1 MSKPTSRYA
10 FTLIELLVVI
20 SIIAMLIGILLPAL
34 GAARATARGMSC
46 LSNQRQIGI
55 GALGYAVE
63 HKYRGPGMG
72 WRPNGQVDIDEGTW
86 VSFISEYMGGD
97 MIDGLVDV
105 GQNSTEGNK
114 LFCPSWE
121 GWGETYVRPYTYNLY
136 AAGGL
141 DFVVGANPSFN
152 PTTKQNKFGKIV
164 PATGN
169 LDILVLGAKL
179 DDFRSPSAS
188 FLINEGERSG
198 SHWMF
203 PGTLFD
209 ESTGDGLA
217 NHVVP
222 HTAPLRP
229 GPGPNVPEWASEDGK
244 FAFRHGGTTGNF
256 LYVDG
261 HADSK
266 SPKGSGAASLGAQD
280 DEDIDARWRWM
291 ISTDL
296 SDNS

>member
-1 MSKPTSRYA
+1 MSKPTNRYA

-20 SIIAMLIGILLPAL
+20 SIIALLIGILLPAL

-63 HKYRGPGMG
+63 HKFRGPGMG
-72 WRPNGQVDIDEGTW
+72 YYGGSLDGAGLKGTW
-86 VSFISEYMGGD
+86 VNFISEYMGGD
-97 MIDGLVDV
+97 MIDGLVDS

-121 GWGETYVRPYTYNLY
+121 GWGENFVRPYTYNIY

-141 DFVVGANPSFN
+141 NWDTVPSFN
-152 PTTKQNKFGKIV
+152 STTKEGKFGKSV
-164 PATGN
+164 PPQ
-169 LDILVLGAKL
+169 DDMSHLVLGAKL

-188 FLINEGERSG
+188 FLLNEGERSG

-203 PGTLFD
+203 PATLFD

-217 NHVVP
+217 NHIVP

-229 GPGPNVPEWASEDGK
+229 GSGPIVPEWASENGMY
-244 FAFRHGGTTGNF
+244 AFRHGGTTGNF

-261 HADSK
+261 HAGSK
-266 SPKGSGAASLGAQD
+266 SPKGSGAANPGDQD
-280 DEDIDARWRWM
+280 EEDIDARWRWM
-291 ISTDL
+291 ISSDL